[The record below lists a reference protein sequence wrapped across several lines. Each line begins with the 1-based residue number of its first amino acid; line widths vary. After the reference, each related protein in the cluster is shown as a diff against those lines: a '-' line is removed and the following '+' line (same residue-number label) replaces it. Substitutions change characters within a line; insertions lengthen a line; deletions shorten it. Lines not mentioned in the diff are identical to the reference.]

1 MFEVVAL
8 YIVGINL
15 WAFAAF
21 WFDKR
26 AAEGGRYRVP
36 ERFLLTLAA
45 AGGTSGAI
53 AAQQLFRHK
62 TRKEPFRSIL
72 WLIAALQAVL
82 LAVLYVRAV
91 AAR

>member
-1 MFEVVAL
+1 MFEIVAL
-8 YIVGINL
+8 YIVLINL
-15 WAFAAF
+15 SAFGAF

-36 ERFLLTLAA
+36 ERTLLLLAIV
-45 AGGTSGAI
+45 GGTSGAI

-62 TRKEPFRSIL
+62 TRKEPFRTIL
-72 WLIAALQAVL
+72 WLIAAVQALL
-82 LAVLYVRAV
+82 LALLYARAA

>member
-1 MFEVVAL
+1 VFEIVAL
-8 YIVGINL
+8 YIVLINL
-15 WAFAAF
+15 SAFGAF

-36 ERFLLTLAA
+36 ERSLLMLAVV
-45 AGGTSGAI
+45 GGTSGAI

-72 WLIAALQAVL
+72 WLIAAVQVL
-82 LAVLYVRAV
+82 LLALLYARA
-91 AAR
+91 AAER

>member
-1 MFEVVAL
+1 MFEIVSL

-15 WAFAAF
+15 AAFAGF

-26 AAEGGRYRVP
+26 AAEAGRYRIP
-36 ERFLLTLAA
+36 ERTLLLLAA
-45 AGGTSGAI
+45 AGGTSGAV

-72 WLIAALQAVL
+72 WLIAAAQAAL
-82 LAVLYVRAV
+82 LVALYVRAV